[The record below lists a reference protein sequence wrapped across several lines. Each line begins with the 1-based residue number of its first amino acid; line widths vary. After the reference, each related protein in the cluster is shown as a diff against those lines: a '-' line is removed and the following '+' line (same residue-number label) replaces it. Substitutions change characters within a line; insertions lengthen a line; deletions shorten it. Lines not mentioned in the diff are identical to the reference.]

1 MGGAQHHQTDDDDN
15 GQNEGA
21 LDGGHAILAL
31 KKATNPTSQ
40 LQAHERPLGTK
51 RARRAASNDGVT
63 EA

>member
-1 MGGAQHHQTDDDDN
+1 MGGMKRHETDDDNN

-31 KKATNPTSQ
+31 KKVTNPTSQ
-40 LQAHERPLGTK
+40 LQAHERPLGTM
-51 RARRAASNDGVT
+51 RGRSVASNDDIT